1 MIWQLAEAKN
11 KFSEV
16 FTRAWNEG
24 PQFVTRR
31 DQEVVVLA
39 KDEYLRLTGEK
50 KKDFVDFLLDGPRFD
65 GVEIERDKSPM
76 RDIEL

>member
-16 FTRAWNEG
+16 FTRAWKEG

-50 KKDFVDFLLDGPRFD
+50 PGLLDYFMSGPNFD
-65 GVEIERDKSPM
+65 GVTIERNQDLL
-76 RDIEL
+76 RDVEL